1 MASVRQE
8 PLGSLIRTAE
18 AVTRSAAFVQFVG
31 HWAEQL
37 ISFNPN
43 PTHLLFLSFDKHI
56 LSIDCV
62 VGTVPRTGMTTV
74 NDQRYRPPPRGLIY
88 GPPCLKATQ

>member
-56 LSIDCV
+56 LSIDCI
-62 VGTVPRTGMTTV
+62 VGTVPRTGTTTV
-74 NDQRYRPPPRGLIY
+74 DDQRHRPPPRGLIY
-88 GPPCLKATQ
+88 GPPCLKATR